1 MLDLF
6 FDNVFR
12 HGDRKRKKIA
22 LTFDDGP
29 HPKHTPEI
37 LELLAS
43 FDVKAT
49 FFLTGTN
56 AREHQDLSKKI
67 AQEGHEIG
75 AHSFWHRRMLFLS
88 RDVVESEIDFAF
100 EVIGRITGREI
111 KLFRPPFGV
120 YGYLLPKI
128 LKRKGARLI
137 LWDVNSRDWK
147 LRDSKRMSAKVISK
161 TRGGSI
167 LLFHDR
173 KWDEEDSDRCH
184 TVSALR
190 EIIPALTERGFS
202 AVTVS
207 ELLGGDSH

>member
-1 MLDLF
+1 VLSPF

-12 HGDRKRKKIA
+12 HGDRKGEKIA

-37 LELLAS
+37 LEVLAS
-43 FDVKAT
+43 FDVKGT

-56 AREHQDLSKKI
+56 AREYPDLSKKV
-67 AQEGHEIG
+67 AQQGHEVG

-128 LKRKGARLI
+128 LKKKGARLI

-147 LRDSKRMSAKVISK
+147 LIDSKRMSAKVVSK

-173 KWDEEDSDRCH
+173 KWDDEDSDRSH

-190 EIIPALTERGFS
+190 EIIPELSERGFS

-207 ELLGGDSH
+207 ELLGGDSL